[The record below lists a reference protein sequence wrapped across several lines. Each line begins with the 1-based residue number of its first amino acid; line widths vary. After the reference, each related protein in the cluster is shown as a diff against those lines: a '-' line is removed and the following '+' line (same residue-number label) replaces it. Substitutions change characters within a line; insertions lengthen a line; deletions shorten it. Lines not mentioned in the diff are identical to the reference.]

1 MGGPD
6 RKRTRGER
14 AGLTRDRVLDAALAL
29 ADREGRKALTM
40 RRLGAELG
48 VEAMTLYHHVPNKD
62 ALLDG
67 LVERVVTEALPE
79 GAQDTDWRTLLRTY
93 AEALREGLLRHPGVL
108 PLVAERPA
116 VTPATLDVAERG
128 LTVLTAAG
136 FGLGAALD
144 ALNALTLFVV
154 AHATAEAASRSA
166 AEDGP
171 GSTPWVAELDG
182 ERYPLLVRAARTGA
196 GTDDVRRFRFA
207 VEVLIAGLGE
217 EAGAGA

>member
-1 MGGPD
+1 MSGPD
-6 RKRTRGER
+6 RKRARGER

-29 ADREGRKALTM
+29 ADKEGRKALTM

-67 LVERVVTEALPE
+67 LVERVVTEALPVDAE
-79 GAQDTDWRTLLRTY
+79 DTDWRTLLRTY
-93 AEALREGLLRHPGVL
+93 AEALRAGLLRHPGVL

-128 LTVLTAAG
+128 LTTLTAAG
-136 FGLGAALD
+136 IELGTALD

-154 AHATAEAASRSA
+154 AHTTAEAAPRTASA
-166 AEDGP
+166 DGP
-171 GSTPWVAELDG
+171 GSAPWLAELDAG
-182 ERYPLLVRAARTGA
+182 RYPLLVQAARTGA
-196 GTDDVRRFRFA
+196 GTDDAGRFRFA
-207 VEVLIAGLGE
+207 VEALIAGLRE
-217 EAGAGA
+217 RAGAGG